1 MTDEQTIAGIATSAS
16 LTSISVIRI
25 SGIRSLEVTNKI
37 FRGINDREFMDIRP
51 FTIRYGHIL
60 ENEEH
65 FIDEVLVSYFKGPKS
80 YTGEDVVE
88 ISCHGG
94 PLPVRR
100 ILEKILDQGVR
111 LAEPGEFTKRA
122 FLNGRIDLSQAEA
135 VMDIISSRT
144 DAALRSANDQSR
156 GKLSGRI
163 AQFRNQL
170 MNVMAK
176 IEVTLDFPDDELDR
190 ASDLKLAQE
199 LEEIKG
205 EISELLAT
213 AEKGKLLREGV
224 NVVIAGKPNVGK
236 SSLLNA
242 LLEEQRAIV
251 TEIPG
256 TTRDVIEEYINLD
269 GIPLRL
275 TDTAGIRE
283 TEDLVESIGVE
294 KSRQSITSAD
304 LIILVLDL
312 SRHLTPEDY
321 DLLDHTSHRKRI
333 ILLNKEDLPQVAQ
346 IPDAIRE
353 EATVISAL
361 NDFGL
366 DELKD
371 RIREIASG
379 DTSGFDEAMV
389 TATRHKEA
397 LSKAQDALSEAVQA
411 IRSGIPMD
419 LVTIDVNSAW
429 TALGEITGDTL
440 QEDLVDR
447 IFSGFCIGK

>member
-1 MTDEQTIAGIATSAS
+1 MTDEKTIAGIATSAS
-16 LTSISVIRI
+16 LTSISVIRL
-25 SGIRSLEVTNKI
+25 SGARALEVTAAI
-37 FRGINDREFMDIRP
+37 FRGIHDRDLRDIRP
-51 FTIRYGHIL
+51 FSIRYGHIMADE
-60 ENEEH
+60 EN

-100 ILEKILDQGVR
+100 ILEKIIDQGVR

-135 VMDIISSRT
+135 VMDVINART

-156 GKLSGRI
+156 GKLSTRI
-163 AQFRNQL
+163 SSLRNEL

-190 ASDLKLAQE
+190 AQDLQLAE
-199 LEEIKG
+199 DLAEVLAKVG
-205 EISELLAT
+205 TLLAT
-213 AEKGKLLREGV
+213 AEQGKLLREGV

-242 LLEEQRAIV
+242 LLEQQRAIV

-256 TTRDVIEEYINLD
+256 TTRDVIEEYINLE

-283 TEDLVESIGVE
+283 TTDLVESIGVE
-294 KSRQSITSAD
+294 RSRQSITSAD

-312 SRHLTPEDY
+312 SRPLSPEDFE
-321 DLLDHTSHRKRI
+321 LLEHTAGRRRI
-333 ILLNKEDLPQVAQ
+333 VLLNKEDLPQIAQ
-346 IPDAIRE
+346 VPQAIRQ

-361 NDFGL
+361 NNFGL
-366 DELKD
+366 DELKK
-371 RIREIASG
+371 RIQEIAGSHAA
-379 DTSGFDEAMV
+379 GFDETLV
-389 TATRHKEA
+389 TTTRHKEA
-397 LSKAQDALSEAVQA
+397 LVKAAAALEEAITA
-411 IRSGIPMD
+411 IGAGIPMD

-440 QEDLVDR
+440 QDDLVDR

>member
-1 MTDEQTIAGIATSAS
+1 M
-16 LTSISVIRI
+16 
-25 SGIRSLEVTNKI
+25 
-37 FRGINDREFMDIRP
+37 
-51 FTIRYGHIL
+51 
-60 ENEEH
+60 
-65 FIDEVLVSYFKGPKS
+65 
-80 YTGEDVVE
+80 
-88 ISCHGG
+88 
-94 PLPVRR
+94 
-100 ILEKILDQGVR
+100 
-111 LAEPGEFTKRA
+111 
-122 FLNGRIDLSQAEA
+122 
-135 VMDIISSRT
+135 
-144 DAALRSANDQSR
+144 
-156 GKLSGRI
+156 
-163 AQFRNQL
+163 
-170 MNVMAK
+170 
-176 IEVTLDFPDDELDR
+176 
-190 ASDLKLAQE
+190 
-199 LEEIKG
+199 
-205 EISELLAT
+205 
-213 AEKGKLLREGV
+213 
-224 NVVIAGKPNVGK
+224 
-236 SSLLNA
+236 
-242 LLEEQRAIV
+242 
-251 TEIPG
+251 
-256 TTRDVIEEYINLD
+256 
-269 GIPLRL
+269 
-275 TDTAGIRE
+275 
-283 TEDLVESIGVE
+283 
-294 KSRQSITSAD
+294 
-304 LIILVLDL
+304 LDL